1 MLYLVLLILTCWK
14 KKVSVKAL
22 RLEGFN
28 CFTCPRPKCN
38 KKAKRNSGGVCVYY
52 KEKFFGNITLE
63 KLNDKGIIW
72 IKLNKSF
79 LGYENDI
86 FICSCYI
93 PPEDSTVY
101 KQPNS
106 PLFDYDFFEQL
117 SSDTRYYSQFGEVL
131 ITGDLNSRTA
141 NKLDIIQNINLDR
154 YIDMPLCEV
163 PVDNLP
169 IRSSYDSHCNA
180 FGNRLLTLC
189 KENGVFIVNG
199 RKEQGKFTCFN
210 NTSSKIAASVVDY
223 VIVNFNIFE
232 LISYFEIL
240 DINEFSDHCPV
251 KFSLEFKSMK
261 NTKTDYSFDKIIWD
275 STKK

>member
-1 MLYLVLLILTCWK
+1 
-14 KKVSVKAL
+14 
-22 RLEGFN
+22 
-28 CFTCPRPKCN
+28 
-38 KKAKRNSGGVCVYY
+38 
-52 KEKFFGNITLE
+52 
-63 KLNDKGIIW
+63 
-72 IKLNKSF
+72 
-79 LGYENDI
+79 
-86 FICSCYI
+86 
-93 PPEDSTVY
+93 
-101 KQPNS
+101 
-106 PLFDYDFFEQL
+106 
-117 SSDTRYYSQFGEVL
+117 
-131 ITGDLNSRTA
+131 
-141 NKLDIIQNINLDR
+141 
-154 YIDMPLCEV
+154 MPLCEV

-275 STKK
+275 STKKWAIFINIKCKQN